1 MQGRLRMVVGVLEPH
16 VILIY
21 WPLFQLLQSPLSQP
35 LSFHTKDLIIFKL
48 PGHLNWS
55 FNQELLSKSFS
66 LSSPIQPKVTS
77 QSTLLILLILQIFY
91 NSNLV
96 YQSSAFNKHF
106 ILCNHKI
113 SYFMF
118 QFVHDNGIIII
129 SKSD

>member
-1 MQGRLRMVVGVLEPH
+1 MVVGVLEPH

-77 QSTLLILLILQIFY
+77 QSTLLILLILQIFTIAIW
-91 NSNLV
+91 STKVLP
-96 YQSSAFNKHF
+96 S
-106 ILCNHKI
+106 I
-113 SYFMF
+113 STLFY
-118 QFVHDNGIIII
+118 VTI
-129 SKSD
+129 K